1 MDSNKITE
9 TDEKIIGRYVDDFCM
24 SCGYLHPEAKDP
36 CEGCK
41 MQEFVD
47 SLYKD
52 ADEKISEYKENK
64 EREITVMEEH
74 LKGII
79 ETENAAADE
88 RTAEGLRTLSDN
100 GKLLASPVLMRKAA
114 KRFHELFWN
123 DEQVMELAMDA
134 ADRAVIKTVNQLVK
148 KEK

>member
-1 MDSNKITE
+1 MDSNKNIE
-9 TDEKIIGRYVDDFCM
+9 IDERTVVRYVDDFCM
-24 SCGYLHPEAKDP
+24 SCGYLHPGTDDP
-36 CEGCK
+36 CKGCK

-52 ADEKISEYKENK
+52 ADEKISEYKK
-64 EREITVMEEH
+64 KEITMEER
-74 LKGII
+74 LRGII

-88 RTAEGLRTLSDN
+88 RSVEGLRTLSDN

-134 ADRAVIKTVNQLVK
+134 ADRAVIKTVN
-148 KEK
+148 